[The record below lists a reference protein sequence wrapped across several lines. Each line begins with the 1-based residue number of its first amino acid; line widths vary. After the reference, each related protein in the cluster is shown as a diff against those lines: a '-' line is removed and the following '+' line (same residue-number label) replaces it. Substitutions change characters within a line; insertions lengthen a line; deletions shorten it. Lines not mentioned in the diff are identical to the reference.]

1 MTYVHHPY
9 IINENGFTQYNNVD
23 VDKMANNRINSLL
36 NRNWFVDENSIV
48 DLLNQATIAEYDTI
62 RSDALS
68 FPDNVRYIIAP
79 EEYNC
84 FPSCKLK
91 CSDMSDSEMNGLT
104 RKQEIRTEA
113 EFEADWKQY
122 SKDIGERSFETIDG
136 DMDDAW
142 DRLQA
147 QKNKLSDHLKKHNLR
162 YIPPSMRANN
172 PVDPIQAAIETAIR
186 THENEYNA
194 IKLLVESADSI
205 WIDNKK
211 NDYRKTW
218 MPKL

>member
-1 MTYVHHPY
+1 
-9 IINENGFTQYNNVD
+9 
-23 VDKMANNRINSLL
+23 MANNRINSLL
-36 NRNWFVDENSIV
+36 NRNWFIDENSIV
-48 DLLNQATIAEYDTI
+48 DLLNQATISEYDAI
-62 RSDALS
+62 RADVLS

-91 CSDMSDSEMNGLT
+91 CSDMSDSEMTGLT

-122 SKDIGERSFETIDG
+122 SKDIGERSFEAIDG

-194 IKLLVESADSI
+194 IKLLVDSADSI